1 MPTGA
6 HLVKYKQDDYA
17 TIRDMYARGITQVR
31 IAAYVGCSQQLVSD
45 VLHNRVAGARSSFKT
60 TPPDAQR

>member
-6 HLVKYKQDDYA
+6 HLVKYTQADYT
-17 TIRDMYARGITQVR
+17 TIHDMYARGITQVR

-45 VLHNRVAGARSSFKT
+45 VLRGCVAGARSGLKA
-60 TPPDAQR
+60 TPPDAHP